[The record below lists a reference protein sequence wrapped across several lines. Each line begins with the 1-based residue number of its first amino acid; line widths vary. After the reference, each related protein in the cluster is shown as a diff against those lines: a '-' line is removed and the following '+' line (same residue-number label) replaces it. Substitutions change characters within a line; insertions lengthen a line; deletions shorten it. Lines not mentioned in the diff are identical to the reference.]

1 MKRRLTIAG
10 RVNLFVT
17 SLAILVTLVVCAR
30 LLYQGYR
37 DNLQTLVDELD
48 WQARQGVQH
57 QIAFYYRDAEL
68 LEGLL
73 KDLADHPAVQRVAAY
88 SMTSELLAEQLFNG
102 ASSFPPTNFDALRD
116 GVGELQRSL
125 REPPLHSSADIIDLT
140 VPIYAGINPLEEGIA
155 RAEYGQRVA
164 NSGLQGSQF
173 LTGYYYIGISR
184 EALVRSMTG
193 EIRVIVSAALACL
206 LLLISLTAIFTR
218 SIRASM
224 AGLADMAYEVSKG
237 NLDKKFRS
245 RGIGEI
251 KEITSLLNVIIG
263 ELKKHKDKMETDSH
277 LLRMKVDERTEQLSE
292 QNKRLNEAVRQVTK
306 TKNKL
311 RQLAYYDSLT
321 ELPNRQLFTEQ
332 LDMLLRMAQREKR
345 AIALLF
351 LDLDNFKRINDSL
364 GHNAGDLLLKEVA
377 ARLGECVRDSDLLA
391 KYVDSEGKIGVS
403 RLGGDEFTVVL
414 NNVEKSETAA
424 MVAQRILEALQAPMM
439 IEGHEVVVT
448 PSVGIAMAP
457 QDADNVE
464 DLLKLADSAMYHAK
478 SQGRNKYSFYS
489 SSMKGSSVGRLKLET
504 ELRKAVEREELIL
517 HYQPQI
523 CARSG
528 RMVGAEALVRWEHPK
543 HGLIPPMRFVP
554 LAEEMGLILEIG
566 DWILHE
572 AARQSKRLQELS
584 LDVPKIS
591 VNISALQFN
600 PSFPAKVEAMLK
612 DTGVDPGHIEL
623 ELTEGVIMSNANASV
638 DALHSLKDL
647 GVSVS
652 VDDFGTGYSSL
663 SYLSKFP
670 LDELKIDRSFV
681 IEFDK
686 GARSA
691 GLISAIIAMGKSLN
705 LSLVA
710 EGVDAP
716 EQFMFLRD
724 QQVDTIQGYLFSKPL
739 PESDFITL
747 VKESPFAGQIEEMVN
762 NAEARIE
769 RERQRSTAAV
779 AQSSS

>member
-17 SLAILVTLVVCAR
+17 GLAIIVTAVICAR
-30 LLYQGYR
+30 LIHSAYR
-37 DNLQTLVDELD
+37 DNVQALVTEIE
-48 WQARQGVQH
+48 WRAGESIQPQM
-57 QIAFYYRDAEL
+57 AFYYRDTEL
-68 LEGLL
+68 LEGLF
-73 KDLADHPAVQRVAAY
+73 KDLAHHPAVRHVAAHDL
-88 SMTSELLAEQLFNG
+88 TGEHLASQFFDGARGYPQTDFNG
-102 ASSFPPTNFDALRD
+102 LRD
-116 GVGELQRSL
+116 GVGQLQTGV
-125 REPPLHSSADIIDLT
+125 REPPLLEGPDVFIDVT
-140 VPIYAGINPLEEGIA
+140 VPVYAEINPLEEGIT
-155 RAEYGQRVA
+155 RSRYGERLAAV
-164 NSGLQGSQF
+164 GLQGSQF
-173 LTGYYYIGISR
+173 LTGYFHVGISR
-184 EALVRSMTG
+184 RDMLESMAG
-193 EIRVIVSAALACL
+193 QIQLILAAGLGY
-206 LLLISLTAIFTR
+206 LLLIIGLTSIFTR

-237 NLDKKFRS
+237 NLDKKFRP

-251 KEITSLLNVIIG
+251 KDITSRLNVIIG
-263 ELKKHKDKMETDSH
+263 ELKKHKDKVETDSH

-345 AIALLF
+345 TIALLF

-364 GHNAGDLLLKEVA
+364 GHSAGDLLLREVA
-377 ARLGECVRDSDLLA
+377 LRLGNCVRDSDLLA
-391 KYVDSEGKIGVS
+391 KYVDSEGKIGVA

-414 NNVEKSETAA
+414 NNVDKTDTAA
-424 MVAQRILEALQAPMM
+424 IIAERILESLQQPMI

-448 PSVGIAMAP
+448 PSVGIALAP

-464 DLLKLADSAMYHAK
+464 DLLKLADTAMYHAK
-478 SQGRNKYSFYS
+478 SEGRNKYSFYS

-523 CARSG
+523 CSETG
-528 RMVGAEALVRWEHPK
+528 RIMGAEALVRWEHPK
-543 HGLIPPMRFVP
+543 HGLVPPGRFIP

-566 DWILHE
+566 AWTLRE
-572 AARQSKRLQELS
+572 AARQSKRLQQLAVE
-584 LDVPKIS
+584 VPKIA

-600 PSFPAKVEAMLK
+600 PAFPTQVQTVLDESGINPRFL
-612 DTGVDPGHIEL
+612 EL

-638 DALHSLKDL
+638 DALHGLKEL
-647 GVSVS
+647 GVSLS

-681 IEFDK
+681 IDFDK
-686 GARSA
+686 SANSA
-691 GLISAIIAMGKSLN
+691 GLVSAIIAMGKSLN

-710 EGVDAP
+710 EGVDSP
-716 EQFMFLRD
+716 EQFIFLRER
-724 QQVDTIQGYLFSKPL
+724 QVDSIQGYLFSKPL
-739 PESDFITL
+739 PAEDFAML
-747 VKESPFAGQIEEMVN
+747 VKESPFPGQIEQIVGH
-762 NAEARIE
+762 AKARAQ
-769 RERQRSTAAV
+769 REQ
-779 AQSSS
+779 QSVRVKH

>member
-17 SLAILVTLVVCAR
+17 GLAVVVTLVVCAR
-30 LLYQGYR
+30 LVYLDYR
-37 DNLQTLVDELD
+37 ANLQALIEEIE
-48 WQARQGVQH
+48 WRSARGIQH
-57 QIAFYYRDAEL
+57 EVAFYYRDIDL
-68 LEGLL
+68 LQDLFE
-73 KDLADHPAVQRVAAY
+73 DLADHSAIHRVAAY
-88 SMTSELLAEQLFNG
+88 SMTGELLSDALVNG
-102 ASSFPPTNFDALRD
+102 APEFPYTDFDSMRNGA
-116 GVGELQRSL
+116 GQLQTGL
-125 REPPLHSSADIIDLT
+125 REPPLLLGPAAPIDLT
-140 VPIYAGINPLEEGIA
+140 VPVYAAINPLKEGIPPA
-155 RAEYGQRVA
+155 VYGERLA
-164 NSGLQGSQF
+164 NAGIQGSQF
-173 LTGYYYIGISR
+173 LTGYYHIGLQR
-184 EALVRSMTG
+184 GALLRAMSGQIQSTLSNG
-193 EIRVIVSAALACL
+193 AAV
-206 LLLISLTAIFTR
+206 LLLIIVLTAMFTR
-218 SIRASM
+218 SIRASL
-224 AGLADMAYEVSKG
+224 AGLEDMAYEISKG

-263 ELKKHKDKMETDSH
+263 ELKKHKDKMETDSL

-292 QNKRLNEAVRQVTK
+292 QTKRLNEAVRQVTK

-332 LDMLLRMAQREKR
+332 LDMLLRMAQRENR
-345 AIALLF
+345 TIALLF

-364 GHNAGDLLLKEVA
+364 GHNAGDLLLREVA
-377 ARLGECVRDSDLLA
+377 DRLGQCVRDSDLLA

-414 NNVEKSETAA
+414 NNVDKPETAA
-424 MVAQRILEALQAPMM
+424 TVAERILESLQTPMI

-464 DLLKLADSAMYHAK
+464 DLLKLADTAMYHAK
-478 SQGRNKYSFYS
+478 SQGRNKYSFYA

-523 CARSG
+523 CADSG
-528 RMVGAEALVRWEHPK
+528 RIMGAEALVRWEHPK
-543 HGLIPPMRFVP
+543 HGLIPPVRFIP
-554 LAEEMGLILEIG
+554 LAEEMGLILDIG
-566 DWILHE
+566 NWTLRE
-572 AARQSKRLQELS
+572 AAHQSKRLEGLS
-584 LDVPKIS
+584 VEVPKIA

-600 PSFPAKVEAMLK
+600 PHFPGQVESVLNE
-612 DTGVDPGHIEL
+612 TGIDPAHLEL

-638 DALHSLKDL
+638 DALHGLKDL
-647 GVSVS
+647 GVSLS

-670 LDELKIDRSFV
+670 LNELKIDRSFV

-686 GARSA
+686 SANSA

-710 EGVDAP
+710 EGVDSP
-716 EQFMFLRD
+716 EQFMFLRERE
-724 QQVDTIQGYLFSKPL
+724 VDIIQGYLFSKPL
-739 PESDFITL
+739 PEEDFVNL
-747 VKESPFAGQIEEMVN
+747 VKESPFATQIDKMVSQ
-762 NAEARIE
+762 AASQA
-769 RERQRSTAAV
+769 ERQRDREGSALTG
-779 AQSSS
+779 S